1 MPVSRLNPS
10 NFSNLKH
17 PRRQLQKIPLPRH
30 KYNII
35 TGMFE
40 FKITGKLAGRG
51 RTGVFSTPHGDL
63 ATPVFMPVGTHASVK
78 SVNPRELKEI
88 GAQIILANNYHLFLR
103 PGSDVI
109 AKLGGL
115 HAFMNWDKPILT
127 DSGGFQVWSLG
138 EPGGGLA
145 KITPDGVEF
154 RSHLDG
160 TVNFLSP
167 EIAIDSEVKLGADII
182 MAFDQCTSDT
192 AKKDAARTALELTNT
207 WLVRGVK
214 EWQKHDTE
222 KQALFGIIQGALHED
237 LRREAAQF
245 VVAQDLPGIAIGGET
260 IGYNMSGTQQV
271 IDWIADYLPEN
282 KPRYTM
288 GLGLKPSDVLT
299 AISLGIDMFDC
310 VAPTRL
316 ARNGALYTGKVISKN
331 GEYCFESNYPN
342 ERINIGNKEFAGDA
356 GPIDENCDCPTCKNF
371 SRAYLHH
378 LFRSKELL
386 YYSLAS
392 VHNLRLMLKT
402 VEATK
407 ELASRPQ
414 S

>member
-214 EWQKHDTE
+214 EWQKHDTK

-260 IGYNMSGTQQV
+260 IGYNMSGTKAV

>member
-1 MPVSRLNPS
+1 
-10 NFSNLKH
+10 
-17 PRRQLQKIPLPRH
+17 
-30 KYNII
+30 
-35 TGMFE
+35 MFE
-40 FKITGKLAGRG
+40 FKITGKLAAGRG
-51 RTGVFSTPHGDL
+51 RCGVFSTPHGDL
-63 ATPVFMPVGTHASVK
+63 NTPIFMPVGTHASVK
-78 SVNPRELKEI
+78 SVNPAELATIK
-88 GAQIILANNYHLFLR
+88 AQIILANNYHLFLR

-109 AKLGGL
+109 ARLGGL

-138 EPGGGLA
+138 KLA
-145 KITPDGVEF
+145 KVKNDGVEF

-160 TVNFLSP
+160 SVNFLSP
-167 EIAIDSEVKLGADII
+167 ETAIDSQIKLGADII

-192 AKKDAARTALELTNT
+192 AKKDEARTALELTNT
-207 WLVRGVK
+207 WLLRGIK
-214 EWQKHDTE
+214 EWQKYDTE

-237 LRREAAQF
+237 LRREAVQF
-245 VVAQDLPGIAIGGET
+245 VAAQNLPGIAIGGET
-260 IGYNMSGTQQV
+260 IGYNMSGTKQV

-316 ARNGALYTGKVISKN
+316 ARNGALYTGRVIMKN
-331 GEYCFESNYPN
+331 TVIPAQAGIYTNRSPIRSGMTKEYCFESNYPN

-378 LFRSKELL
+378 LFRAKELL

-407 ELASRPQ
+407 ELALRPQ

>member
-1 MPVSRLNPS
+1 
-10 NFSNLKH
+10 
-17 PRRQLQKIPLPRH
+17 
-30 KYNII
+30 
-35 TGMFE
+35 MFE
-40 FKITGKLAGRG
+40 FKVTGKLAGRG
-51 RTGVFSTPHGDL
+51 RKGSFSTPHGNL
-63 ATPVFMPVGTHASVK
+63 ATPVFMPVGTRASVK
-78 SVNPRELKEI
+78 SVNPRELEEI

-103 PGSDVI
+103 PGSDII
-109 AKLGGL
+109 ARLGGL
-115 HAFMNWDKPILT
+115 HAFMNWNKPILT

-145 KITPDGVEF
+145 KITPAGVEF

-160 TVNFLSP
+160 TINFLSP

-356 GPIDENCDCPTCKNF
+356 GPIDPDCDCETCKNF
-371 SRAYLHH
+371 TRAYLHH

-392 VHNLRLMLKT
+392 VHNLRMMIKA
-402 VEATK
+402 VEDAK
-407 ELASRPQ
+407 ELALRRQ

>member
-1 MPVSRLNPS
+1 
-10 NFSNLKH
+10 
-17 PRRQLQKIPLPRH
+17 
-30 KYNII
+30 
-35 TGMFE
+35 MFE
-40 FKITGKLAGRG
+40 FKITGKLAAGRG
-51 RTGVFSTPHGDL
+51 RCGVFSTPHGDL
-63 ATPVFMPVGTHASVK
+63 NTPIFMPVGTHASVK
-78 SVNPRELKEI
+78 SVNPAELATIK
-88 GAQIILANNYHLFLR
+88 AQIILANNYHLFLR

-109 AKLGGL
+109 ARLGGL

-138 EPGGGLA
+138 KLA
-145 KITPDGVEF
+145 KVKNDGVEF

-160 TVNFLSP
+160 SVNFLSP
-167 EIAIDSEVKLGADII
+167 ETAIDSQIKLGADII

-192 AKKDAARTALELTNT
+192 AKKDEARTALELTNT
-207 WLVRGVK
+207 WLLRGIK
-214 EWQKHDTE
+214 EWQKYDTE

-356 GPIDENCDCPTCKNF
+356 GPIDPDCDCETCKNF
-371 SRAYLHH
+371 TRAYLHH

-392 VHNLRLMLKT
+392 VHNLRMMIKA
-402 VEATK
+402 VEDAK
-407 ELASRPQ
+407 ELALRRQ

>member
-1 MPVSRLNPS
+1 
-10 NFSNLKH
+10 
-17 PRRQLQKIPLPRH
+17 
-30 KYNII
+30 
-35 TGMFE
+35 MFE
-40 FKITGKLAGRG
+40 FKITGKLAAGRG
-51 RTGVFSTPHGDL
+51 RCGVFSTPHGDL
-63 ATPVFMPVGTHASVK
+63 NTPIFMPVGTHASVK
-78 SVNPRELKEI
+78 SVNPAELATIK
-88 GAQIILANNYHLFLR
+88 AQIILANNYHLFLR

-109 AKLGGL
+109 ARLGGL
-115 HAFMNWDKPILT
+115 HAFMNWDRPILT

-138 EPGGGLA
+138 KLA
-145 KITPDGVEF
+145 KVKNDGVEF

-160 TVNFLSP
+160 SVNFLSP
-167 EIAIDSEVKLGADII
+167 ETAIDSQIKLGADII

-192 AKKDAARTALELTNT
+192 AKKDEARAALELTNN
-207 WLVRGVK
+207 WLLRSIK
-214 EWQKHDTE
+214 EWRKHDTE

-237 LRREAAQF
+237 LRREAVQF
-245 VVAQDLPGIAIGGET
+245 VAAQNLPGIAIGGET
-260 IGYNMSGTQQV
+260 IGYNMSGTKQV

-316 ARNGALYTGKVISKN
+316 ARNGALYTGKVVIKN
-331 GEYCFESNYPN
+331 KEYFFESESPN

-356 GPIDENCDCPTCKNF
+356 GPIDENCDCPTCRNF

-392 VHNLRLMLKT
+392 VHNLRMMIKA
-402 VEATK
+402 VEDAK
-407 ELASRPQ
+407 ELALRRQ

>member
-1 MPVSRLNPS
+1 
-10 NFSNLKH
+10 
-17 PRRQLQKIPLPRH
+17 
-30 KYNII
+30 
-35 TGMFE
+35 MFD
-40 FKITGKLAGRG
+40 FKVTGKLLGRG

-78 SVNPRELKEI
+78 SVNPRELEEI

-138 EPGGGLA
+138 QEKAGLA
-145 KITPDGVEF
+145 RVKEDGVEF

-160 TVNFLSP
+160 SINFLSP

-207 WLVRGVK
+207 WLLRSVK
-214 EWQKHDTE
+214 EWQRHGTE

-245 VVAQDLPGIAIGGET
+245 VVSKNLPGIAIGGET
-260 IGYNMSGTQQV
+260 IGYNMTGTKQV
-271 IDWIADYLPEN
+271 LDWIAETLPEN

-331 GEYCFESNYPN
+331 SAYRFESNYPN
-342 ERINIGNKEFAGDA
+342 ERINIGNKEFATAG

-392 VHNLRLMLKT
+392 VHNLRLMIRT
-402 VEATK
+402 VEDAK
-407 ELASRPQ
+407 QLASRRQ